1 MDEFILTFF
10 CRALYDHRT
19 NDPSYLSFR
28 RDDIIEVLTQQE
40 SGWWDGLLGDERGW
54 FPSNYVALISD
65 EEAEAVLAATGQ
77 NLQSKE
83 PLEERSAL
91 SDQDQHWL
99 EVEVH
104 DNSFL
109 EHANGTIERPSSHFT
124 IGDQVRPILTKYP
137 INSPSPVVVPCE
149 PPGRPPVA

>member
-10 CRALYDHRT
+10 CRALYDHQT

-54 FPSNYVALISD
+54 FPSNYVILISD
-65 EEAEAVLAATGQ
+65 EEAEAALADSGPT
-77 NLQSKE
+77 LQSKG
-83 PLEERSAL
+83 PLGGMEERSAV

-99 EVEVH
+99 EAVMH
-104 DNSFL
+104 DNSLL
-109 EHANGTIERPSSHFT
+109 EHANGTIERPSPNFT
-124 IGDQVRPILTKYP
+124 IGDQVRLILTNTLW
-137 INSPSPVVVPCE
+137 INLLL
-149 PPGRPPVA
+149 